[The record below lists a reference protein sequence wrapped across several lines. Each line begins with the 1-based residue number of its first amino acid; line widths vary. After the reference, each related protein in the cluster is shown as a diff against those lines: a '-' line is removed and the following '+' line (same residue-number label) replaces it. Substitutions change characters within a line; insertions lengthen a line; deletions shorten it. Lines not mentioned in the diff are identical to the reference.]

1 MTPHCCTRDVPQDSR
16 ELGAGYEPEMKGG
29 NGVVKKAGS
38 KPGSKAGTKKVKAA
52 KSGTKSGTTSPLAS
66 LFGSKDE

>member
-1 MTPHCCTRDVPQDSR
+1 VTPRCCTHDVTQDSSQ
-16 ELGAGYEPEMKGG
+16 LGAGYEPSLKGS

-38 KPGSKAGTKKVKAA
+38 KPASKAGTKKVKAA
-52 KSGTKSGTTSPLAS
+52 KSGTKSGATSPLAS